1 MADDILKE
9 VTGGIAH
16 FFKEEKPEL
25 YVRPYVNVNKT
36 ITVQAARDF
45 HDSNIV
51 REHPKKI
58 LQTIT
63 KILCLQ
69 SNNSEKLTH
78 VEATDIFFG
87 VTKLFVSKDS
97 ALRRMVY
104 VILKELYIL
113 CDPSDVIIVT
123 SCLTRDMTSDVDVY
137 RANALRVLVR
147 IIDSAMLSAIERYV
161 KQAIIHKSPLV
172 ANSALV
178 SSLHLF
184 QKSLENASIV
194 KRWVGE
200 VNEAMKSPN
209 IMVQYHATQLFYQI
223 KANDR
228 LAVSKFVQRLSGVA
242 TNGSNTASTIK
253 ARMRSPLAIVCLIR
267 YTSKLL
273 HEEVMEGRAAPDGSI
288 MDATELC
295 SIGYRYLESCLRHET
310 EMISFE
316 AAKAICN
323 LPIQA
328 PEVVLPAL
336 SVLQLSL
343 SSSKPTSRLAT
354 VKLLCDLASLH
365 PNLVARFN
373 EGLEALIGD
382 SNRLIG
388 TLSIMTLLKT
398 GTESSMDRLL
408 KSISNF
414 LYHIAEEYKIMVV
427 ISLERL
433 CLNYPT
439 KFRVVVGFMSK
450 FLREEGGFAFK
461 KTIVNSI
468 VSLMNKIPETQD
480 IALLFLC
487 EFIEDCEFV
496 ALSTDI
502 LNLIGNYGPKTSSPA
517 RYVRFIYNRCI
528 LENAMIRAAAVS
540 ALTQFA
546 IFCPRLRASI
556 LPLLKSCQNDENDE
570 TRDRVTLAISVLED
584 STTILYLNTDS
595 AEKGMHLEP
604 ENDESTSGESSKQD
618 IAVAALGTKLPMSF
632 DNLAQRLHAYK
643 AIPGAMESSELLCY
657 SSLPIVEESSITP
670 DIHMTA
676 SDITETMPGKINPVA
691 SQMSGELGP
700 KLDQASVIYSIP
712 ELASF
717 GRVFRSCKPLP
728 LTEPESEY
736 VVTCVK
742 HILDRHIIL
751 QFIVQNT
758 IEDQRLQN
766 VSVSIHTDSTMF
778 EIVGE
783 LPALSIRYGTT
794 ANCFTVLEK
803 NEGATV
809 NFTPTMFNSELKF
822 SAISVDPETG
832 EDDSDEVYEDDYH
845 LEDFEIFIADFV
857 AKTSVP
863 DFRKAWE
870 SIGGANE
877 MLQKFGLSEKTIA
890 NAAGAVVE
898 CMGMQPCDGTG
909 TIKPGVKQHMFHL
922 SGIFLGGIRILAR
935 CQIGISKEGT
945 IVLKMAIRSER
956 GDVSK
961 IMLESIC

>member
-25 YVRPYVNVNKT
+25 YDRPYVNVNKT
-36 ITVQAARDF
+36 LTVQAARDF
-45 HDSNIV
+45 HDSVIV
-51 REHPKKI
+51 KENPKKI

-69 SNNSEKLTH
+69 TNCSENLSH
-78 VEATDIFFG
+78 VEATEIFFG

-123 SCLTRDMTSDVDVY
+123 SCLTKDMTSDVDIY

-172 ANSALV
+172 SSSALV

-184 QKSLENASIV
+184 HKSAENASIV

-209 IMVQYHATQLFYQI
+209 KMVQYHATQLFYQI

-228 LAVSKFVQRLSGVA
+228 LAVSKFVQRHSGVA
-242 TNGSNTASTIK
+242 TNGSNTASRVK
-253 ARMRSPLAIVCLIR
+253 ARLRSPLAIVCLIR

-273 HEEVMEGRAAPDGSI
+273 QEEVMEGRAAPDGSI

-295 SIGYRYLESCLRHET
+295 SVGYRYLESCLRHET

-316 AAKAICN
+316 AAKAICT
-323 LPIQA
+323 LPTQA

-343 SSSKPTSRLAT
+343 SSSKPSSRLAT
-354 VKLLCDLASLH
+354 VKLLCGLASLH

-427 ISLERL
+427 TSLERL

-439 KFRVVVGFMSK
+439 KFRVVIGFMSK

-468 VSLMNKIPETQD
+468 VSLMNKIPEAQD

-502 LNLIGNYGPKTSSPA
+502 LHLIGNYGPQASSPA

-546 IFCPRLRASI
+546 VFCPRLRASI
-556 LPLLKSCQNDENDE
+556 LPLLKSCQHDENDE

-584 STTILYLNTDS
+584 AMISLVLNTDS
-595 AEKGMHLEP
+595 AENGMRLEA
-604 ENDESTSGESSKQD
+604 ENDGKTSEESSKQD
-618 IAVAALGTKLPMSF
+618 IAVVALATKLPMSF

-643 AIPGAMESSELLCY
+643 TIPGAMESSEPLSY
-657 SSLPIVEESSITP
+657 SSLPIVEESSTTP
-670 DIHMTA
+670 DIQMAA
-676 SDITETMPGKINPVA
+676 SDITETLSGINPIA
-691 SQMSGELGP
+691 SQMPGELGP

-766 VSVSIHTDSTMF
+766 VSVSIHTDSTTF

-783 LPALSIRYGTT
+783 LPALSIPYGTA

-803 NEGATV
+803 NEGASSR
-809 NFTPTMFNSELKF
+809 FTPIMFNSELKF
-822 SAISVDPETG
+822 AAISVDPETG
-832 EDDSDEVYEDDYH
+832 EDDSDEAYEEDYH
-845 LEDFEIFIADFV
+845 LEDFDIFIADFV
-857 AKTSVP
+857 AKTPVS

-890 NAAGAVVE
+890 NAAVAVIE
-898 CMGMQPCDGTG
+898 CMGMQTCDGTG
-909 TIKPGVKQHMFHL
+909 KIKPGVKQHMLHL
-922 SGIFLGGIRILAR
+922 SGIFLGGIKVLAR
-935 CQIGISKEGT
+935 CQIGVSKEGAV
-945 IVLKMAIRSER
+945 VLKIAIRSDK

-961 IMLESIC
+961 VMLESIC

>member
-1 MADDILKE
+1 
-9 VTGGIAH
+9 
-16 FFKEEKPEL
+16 
-25 YVRPYVNVNKT
+25 
-36 ITVQAARDF
+36 
-45 HDSNIV
+45 
-51 REHPKKI
+51 
-58 LQTIT
+58 
-63 KILCLQ
+63 
-69 SNNSEKLTH
+69 
-78 VEATDIFFG
+78 
-87 VTKLFVSKDS
+87 
-97 ALRRMVY
+97 
-104 VILKELYIL
+104 
-113 CDPSDVIIVT
+113 
-123 SCLTRDMTSDVDVY
+123 MTSDVDIY

-172 ANSALV
+172 SSSALV

-184 QKSLENASIV
+184 HKSAENASIV

-209 IMVQYHATQLFYQI
+209 KMVQYHATQLFYQI

-228 LAVSKFVQRLSGVA
+228 LAVSKFVQRHSGVA
-242 TNGSNTASTIK
+242 TNGSNTASRVK
-253 ARMRSPLAIVCLIR
+253 ARLRSPLAIVCLIR

-273 HEEVMEGRAAPDGSI
+273 QEEVMEGRAAPDGSI

-295 SIGYRYLESCLRHET
+295 SVGYRYLESCLRHET

-316 AAKAICN
+316 AAKAICT
-323 LPIQA
+323 LPTQA

-343 SSSKPTSRLAT
+343 SSSKPSSRLAT
-354 VKLLCDLASLH
+354 VKLLCGLASLH

-427 ISLERL
+427 TSLERL

-439 KFRVVVGFMSK
+439 KFRVVIGFMSK

-468 VSLMNKIPETQD
+468 VSLMNKIPEAQD

-502 LNLIGNYGPKTSSPA
+502 LHLIGNYGPQASSPA

-546 IFCPRLRASI
+546 VFCPRLRASI
-556 LPLLKSCQNDENDE
+556 LPLLKSCQHDENDE

-584 STTILYLNTDS
+584 AMISLVLNTDS
-595 AEKGMHLEP
+595 AENGMRLEA
-604 ENDESTSGESSKQD
+604 ENDGKTSEESSKQD
-618 IAVAALGTKLPMSF
+618 IAVVALATKLPMSF

-643 AIPGAMESSELLCY
+643 TIPGAMESSEPLSY
-657 SSLPIVEESSITP
+657 SSLPIVEESSTTP
-670 DIHMTA
+670 DIQMAA
-676 SDITETMPGKINPVA
+676 SDITETLSGINPIA
-691 SQMSGELGP
+691 SQMPGELGP

-766 VSVSIHTDSTMF
+766 VSVSIHTDSTTF

-783 LPALSIRYGTT
+783 LPALSIPYGTA

-803 NEGATV
+803 NEGASSR
-809 NFTPTMFNSELKF
+809 FTPIMFNSELKF
-822 SAISVDPETG
+822 AAISVDPETG
-832 EDDSDEVYEDDYH
+832 EDDSDEAYEEDYH
-845 LEDFEIFIADFV
+845 LEDFDIFIADFV
-857 AKTSVP
+857 AKTPVS

-890 NAAGAVVE
+890 NAAVAVIE
-898 CMGMQPCDGTG
+898 CMGMQTCDGTG
-909 TIKPGVKQHMFHL
+909 KIKPGVKQHMLHL
-922 SGIFLGGIRILAR
+922 SGIFLGGIKVLAR
-935 CQIGISKEGT
+935 CQIGVSKEGAV
-945 IVLKMAIRSER
+945 VLKIAIRSDK

-961 IMLESIC
+961 VMLESIC